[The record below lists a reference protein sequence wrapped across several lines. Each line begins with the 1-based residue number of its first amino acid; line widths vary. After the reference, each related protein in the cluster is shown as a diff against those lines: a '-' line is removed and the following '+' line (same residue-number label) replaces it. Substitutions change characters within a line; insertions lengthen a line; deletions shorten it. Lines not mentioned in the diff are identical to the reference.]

1 MRRKPLA
8 VIAALALALAACGN
22 SPGSRAVTGGLL
34 GAGAGAG
41 VSAVT
46 GGDVG
51 TGALIGGGLGAIGG
65 AVTAR

>member
-1 MRRKPLA
+1 MRRKALA